1 VRRAHVG
8 ISKLTRAETPSM
20 FVLMLGGWCS
30 LVVRR
35 SQWWRTR
42 RLIGGAR
49 KAVSG
54 HAFHSSAG

>member
-1 VRRAHVG
+1 VG

-20 FVLMLGGWCS
+20 FVLMLGGWCF
-30 LVVRR
+30 LIVRR